1 MTVSISI
8 SQIVR
13 SWVAISQLRPPKAS
27 LFCSLYDMAGL
38 APRIC
43 VLRNI
48 CFHRVSA
55 TGMAS
60 RQGTLTPPDT
70 WSRPFGT
77 CICSTCWD
85 QSFFR
90 TCRYFSGLCSSNIL
104 RYFLDFV
111 SFWGRR
117 DFQISFSSRDTPKEL
132 LRSSLRK
139 LYGRYGDLIKQYE
152 VPLSWILNDILWP
165 GNIQWQPTTD
175 QTLYQA
181 VTLLQNSTYR
191 ILRGFHLRI
200 FATGV
205 ACRQG
210 TLTPTEPG
218 PVPLGLAY
226 VLLVETNPFSELVM
240 IFRTLLFEHPSVLSR
255 FVLVTLGDIIMLQTY
270 YFL

>member
-8 SQIVR
+8 SQIFR
-13 SWVAISQLRPPKAS
+13 SWVAISQLRPPMAS
-27 LFCSLYDMAGL
+27 LFRSLYDMVWL
-38 APRIC
+38 APRID

-70 WSRPFGT
+70 WSRPFGNLHMFYVLRP
-77 CICSTCWD
+77 ILFPNLSL
-85 QSFFR
+85 FFR
-90 TCRYFSGLCSSNIL
+90 TMLFEYPSVLSRFCLIL
-104 RYFLDFV
+104 RATRLSNKLLQQGYA
-111 SFWGRR
+111 
-117 DFQISFSSRDTPKEL
+117 KEL

-139 LYGRYGDLIKQYE
+139 FYGRYGDLIKQYE
-152 VPLSWILNDILWP
+152 DSPLMNLKWHSVT
-165 GNIQWQPTTD
+165 WQYTMTTHYWSD
-175 QTLYQA
+175 FKPSRDLIT
-181 VTLLQNSTYR
+181 NSTYR
-191 ILRGFHLRI
+191 ILRGFHYRT

-210 TLTPTEPG
+210 TLTPAEPG
-218 PVPLGLAY
+218 PVPLGLTY

-240 IFRTLLFEHPSVLSR
+240 IFRTLHFEHPSVLSR

>member
-1 MTVSISI
+1 M
-8 SQIVR
+8 
-13 SWVAISQLRPPKAS
+13 
-27 LFCSLYDMAGL
+27 LFEYPS
-38 APRIC
+38 
-43 VLRNI
+43 VL
-48 CFHRVSA
+48 
-55 TGMAS
+55 S
-60 RQGTLTPPDT
+60 RFCL
-70 WSRPFGT
+70 
-77 CICSTCWD
+77 
-85 QSFFR
+85 
-90 TCRYFSGLCSSNIL
+90 IL
-104 RYFLDFV
+104 RATRLSNKLLQQGYA
-111 SFWGRR
+111 
-117 DFQISFSSRDTPKEL
+117 KEL

-139 LYGRYGDLIKQYE
+139 FYGRYGDLIKQYE

-181 VTLLQNSTYR
+181 VTLLPNSTYR
-191 ILRGFHLRI
+191 ILRGFHYRT

-210 TLTPTEPG
+210 MLPPTEPG
-218 PVPLGLAY
+218 PVLLGLAY

>member
-1 MTVSISI
+1 M
-8 SQIVR
+8 
-13 SWVAISQLRPPKAS
+13 
-27 LFCSLYDMAGL
+27 LFEYPS
-38 APRIC
+38 
-43 VLRNI
+43 VL
-48 CFHRVSA
+48 
-55 TGMAS
+55 S
-60 RQGTLTPPDT
+60 RFCL
-70 WSRPFGT
+70 
-77 CICSTCWD
+77 
-85 QSFFR
+85 
-90 TCRYFSGLCSSNIL
+90 IL
-104 RYFLDFV
+104 RATRL
-111 SFWGRR
+111 SNKL
-117 DFQISFSSRDTPKEL
+117 FQQGYAKEL

-165 GNIQWQPTTD
+165 GNIHWQPTTD

-181 VTLLQNSTYR
+181 VTLLPNSTDR
-191 ILRGFHLRI
+191 ILIGFHYRT

-218 PVPLGLAY
+218 PVPLGVAY

-240 IFRTLLFEHPSVLSR
+240 IFRTLLLEHPSVLSR